1 MPQNFKDN
9 TLYEMD
15 NLVVLRGMNSE
26 TVDLIATDPPFN
38 IKRNRSGT
46 AGHYVDNWKWGDTGI
61 LPDQWKWNEVHPK
74 WLEEIKDNHTELYH
88 AIDAA
93 KHCQGQDT
101 AAFLCFLSVRLIEM
115 HRILKPTGSLY
126 LHCDPTASH
135 YIKMCLDAIFGR
147 KNFRNEIVW
156 RRSIAHN
163 DPKRYGNNSDRLLYY
178 SKGGKTTWNGSAIA
192 IPKSPEEIDKTYPLQ
207 DDRGRYRTGDLT
219 GPSHGYSGGESSQ
232 PWSGYDVRSKGRI
245 WSAPLTGGYAKWIE
259 DNLIPNYRT
268 IKGVHDRL
276 DILDSVGLI
285 HHPQKG
291 RSGWPGLKR
300 YAKADT
306 GNPVQSLFTDISG
319 FTNYNKGK
327 EWTGSPDQKP
337 LALYERIIKASSNE
351 GDLVLDPFCGCATT
365 IIAADNLKRR
375 WIGIDRRVD
384 ARYHIITRLMGIS
397 KKERE
402 RMEKFAIDKDWL
414 ERQTAKYEIHYQTE
428 PPIRTDDETCQD
440 NAPELSHVYQ
450 HHLEPLQSHAEMHQC
465 LVDRFGLKCW
475 GCNFVPPDKRYLHLD
490 HIVPKSDGGTNDID
504 NRALLCQPCN
514 SKKSNTM
521 SLTSLRRENRKEG
534 YIQPGEAIDLQAALA
549 WTRALLVRT
558 LRETPCQRTLPLESE
573 R

>member
-1 MPQNFKDN
+1 MTQNFPDN
-9 TLYEMD
+9 ALYEMD
-15 NLVVLRGMNSE
+15 NLEVLRGMNSE

-93 KHCQGQDT
+93 KHCQGEDT

-115 HRILKPTGSLY
+115 HRILKPTGSIY

-147 KNFRNEIVW
+147 KNFRREIVW
-156 RRSIAHN
+156 NLETASGFKSQVKGFIRGHDVI
-163 DPKRYGNNSDRLLYY
+163 LYY
-178 SKGGKTTWNGSAIA
+178 TKSRSTFVFNKIFQPHKPEYIKRFSKVDEQGRQ
-192 IPKSPEEIDKTYPLQ
+192 YR
-207 DDRGRYRTGDLT
+207 DDRPNGRRQYLDETEGVALT
-219 GPSHGYSGGESSQ
+219 DV
-232 PWSGYDVRSKGRI
+232 WSGIMSFQQQSTSKER
-245 WSAPLTGGYAKWIE
+245 
-259 DNLIPNYRT
+259 
-268 IKGVHDRL
+268 
-276 DILDSVGLI
+276 
-285 HHPQKG
+285 
-291 RSGWPGLKR
+291 
-300 YAKADT
+300 
-306 GNPVQSLFTDISG
+306 
-319 FTNYNKGK
+319 
-327 EWTGSPDQKP
+327 TGSPDQKP

-375 WIGIDRRVD
+375 WVGIDRRVD

-402 RMEKFAIDKDWL
+402 RIEEYATDKNWL
-414 ERQTAKYEIHYQTE
+414 DRQTAKYEIHYQTE
-428 PPIRTDDETCQD
+428 PPIRTDERTDQD
-440 NAPELSHVYQ
+440 NAPELSHTYQ
-450 HHLEPLQSHAEMHQC
+450 HNLEPLHSHAEMHQF
-465 LVDRFGLKCW
+465 LVDQFGLKCW

-521 SLTSLRRENRKEG
+521 SLTSLRRENKKDG
-534 YIQPGEAIDLQAALA
+534 YIQPGEAIDLPAALA
-549 WTRALLVRT
+549 WTRVLLVQT
-558 LRETPCQRTLPLESE
+558 LRETPYQGPLPLESE